1 MDNKFVWAI
10 GAFIIGYYI
19 AKKRLEKNI
28 AEKVKTATADLE
40 KEFSQ
45 GVDQMLATAESK
57 GMSISQVRQLF

>member
-10 GAFIIGYYI
+10 AAFIIGYYI

-28 AEKVKTATADLE
+28 AEKVKAATAELE